1 MLMAGSGHL
10 KWHYILIKRN
20 LLEDG
25 FILINFTV
33 DKAPFW
39 FSFGGLQLKHKM
51 LGSPEYTINMYSEMG
66 HP

>member
-1 MLMAGSGHL
+1 MLMAGSRHL

-25 FILINFTV
+25 FILILQLIRPLS
-33 DKAPFW
+33 D